1 MRDFRGSKHPG
12 CWMTHSKI
20 YGFWDVNR
28 KRKWCNDFLSM
39 RTFFKATGR
48 LDHQIRVSTSREAKK
63 KGTGQRE
70 ASESRAGEEW
80 SGADLS
86 AAGGGGR
93 TRSGRRSAATP
104 RPRSPARWRRR
115 RRCGGA
121 LRRGRRRRR
130 GRRPPPTDTPYPPPS
145 EWPPPPAP
153 DAGTLAHTRGDE
165 KGRGERGC
173 VRPFAANA
181 DWRGRGP

>member
-1 MRDFRGSKHPG
+1 MCSSQFFTKLFIFL
-12 CWMTHSKI
+12 KI
-20 YGFWDVNR
+20 FFHFILQYTQFISSNR
-28 KRKWCNDFLSM
+28 FSFCFVCLVLAGAY
-39 RTFFKATGR
+39 FF
-48 LDHQIRVSTSREAKK
+48 
-63 KGTGQRE
+63 
-70 ASESRAGEEW
+70 
-80 SGADLS
+80 ADNLS